1 MLEWGVW
8 GVGGLCDHHLRG
20 GDKKIYP
27 INIAKYSEKWLSLAT
42 GMNNC
47 LIRSSPPL
55 DTSVVCTNDK
65 QLGQLSE
72 ISQSK
77 QERQFQAL
85 RYGVLSRL
93 RWIRLFPARCVA
105 GMVLDAGRAVLTGDS
120 GVEGCGWQRAV
131 EAHAMQEVFEYLLQ
145 LGFFL

>member
-1 MLEWGVW
+1 MVVTCYRHEQLPHTV
-8 GVGGLCDHHLRG
+8 
-20 GDKKIYP
+20 K
-27 INIAKYSEKWLSLAT
+27 
-42 GMNNC
+42 
-47 LIRSSPPL
+47 SSTC
-55 DTSVVCTNDK
+55 TSVVCTNDK

-93 RWIRLFPARCVA
+93 RRIRLFPACCVA
-105 GMVLDAGRAVLTGDS
+105 GMVLDAGRAVPTGDG

-131 EAHAMQEVFEYLLQ
+131 EARAMQEVFEYLLQ